1 MFDRVTRA
9 VQAKKIQQDTQQ
21 AGGMRRL
28 RRNEVGVVVSPLAR
42 GSRRGKGVGG
52 GKADSSSSNVVI
64 SISNIIEN
72 KCHSNWLR
80 IQVT

>member
-9 VQAKKIQQDTQQ
+9 VQAKKTQQDTQH
-21 AGGMRRL
+21 AEGMRWL
-28 RRNEVGVVVSPLAR
+28 RRNEVGVVVSPLSG
-42 GSRRGKGVGG
+42 GSRRGQRVGG
-52 GKADSSSSNVVI
+52 GKADSSSNVVI